1 MNVPVN
7 FFNFLS
13 NNIFQESTYNYELWK
28 LLIIQTVF
36 KFICVTLM
44 HYVNSDNFASN
55 SSGDTDD
62 HKVQAVLQV
71 LIWWEVVEIEVEE
84 GSINRF

>member
-1 MNVPVN
+1 
-7 FFNFLS
+7 
-13 NNIFQESTYNYELWK
+13 
-28 LLIIQTVF
+28 
-36 KFICVTLM
+36 M
-44 HYVNSDNFASN
+44 HYVNSDNFALN